1 MMMTKPQILIDK
13 YQRMR
18 INRRERINK
27 LEDEI
32 EDIRKLSFK
41 QEMILSDRITQK
53 QKRCKHDYED
63 TRKSWNARD
72 DASFEFWVFC
82 KKCDADIGCIEFG
95 GKFRRWDHD

>member
-1 MMMTKPQILIDK
+1 MTKPQILIDK

-18 INRRERINK
+18 INRRERISK

-53 QKRCKHDYED
+53 QKRCKHNDGVRR
-63 TRKSWNARD
+63 TLNCRD
-72 DASFEFWVFC
+72 DASFKWWLFC
-82 KKCDADIGCIEFG
+82 KKCGADMGSEG
-95 GKFRRWDHD
+95 EPDSTPYG